1 MMKRFAWTTAESP
14 SAAASAASTIC
25 AEAMAL
31 TDGATDGAIVMAG
44 GIDLLDLMKEGL
56 LAPARLIGLRD
67 IADFGAID
75 LERDGARLG
84 AGITLAALAADARIR
99 RRYPALA
106 AAAAGAA
113 SPQIRN
119 VATLG
124 GNLLQRPR
132 CWYFRSRHHRCL
144 RRGGVHCFAHDG
156 DNRYHAIFDNRR
168 CAIVHPSTLAT
179 VLVAL
184 GADVQLTD
192 AAGGSR
198 RLPLEVFLTPPAGD
212 LTRENILQPREILHA
227 VHLPPIS
234 EGIRMAHSKRGE
246 KDAFDWPLAEVAV
259 VLDLEPG
266 GRCRDAA
273 MILGA
278 AAPAPH
284 RAVNAARQLV
294 GAVID
299 EKRATAAAAAAIEDA
314 TPLADNGHKLPL
326 FEALVRRTIMAA
338 AQGRLE
344 DSILR

>member
-1 MMKRFAWTTAESP
+1 MMKPFAWTTARSS

-25 AEAMAL
+25 AEAMTRA
-31 TDGATDGAIVMAG
+31 DGAAEGSIVMAG

-67 IADFGAID
+67 LADLGAID
-75 LERDGARLG
+75 VERGGTRLG
-84 AGITLAALAADARIR
+84 AGVTLAALAADPRIR
-99 RRYPALA
+99 RCYPVLA
-106 AAAAGAA
+106 SAAAGAA

-184 GADVQLTD
+184 GADVRLSD
-192 AAGGSR
+192 ATGGSR
-198 RLPLEVFLTPPAGD
+198 RLPLEAFLTPPAGD
-212 LTRENILQPREILHA
+212 LTRENILRPKEILHA
-227 VHLPPIS
+227 VHLPAIG

-259 VLDLEPG
+259 VLDLEPD
-266 GRCRDAA
+266 GRCRDATV
-273 MILGA
+273 ILAA
-278 AAPAPH
+278 AAPTPH
-284 RAVNAARQLV
+284 RAVAAARRLV

-299 EKRATAAAAAAIEDA
+299 ETSAAAAAATAIENA
-314 TPLADNGHKLPL
+314 TPLADNDYKLPL
-326 FEALVRRTIMAA
+326 FATLVRRTIMAA
-338 AQGRLE
+338 AQG
-344 DSILR
+344 